1 MIARSRAAATALV
14 VSVALLLVLTGLVGE
29 RAVVALI
36 IVGWQN
42 PPLAGALYLNLG
54 LYAGGVAALV
64 VLFGVVWRRELTGGV
79 RGVVAV
85 SALGTLAF
93 GALALLDLGFWSTAR
108 GAGAG
113 ETWRVGLVFFAVIAG
128 PSVAT
133 LTAALVI
140 FGRRGG
146 REPRISRGARPE
158 PR

>member
-36 IVGWQN
+36 VVGWQD
-42 PPLAGALYLNLG
+42 PPVAGALYLNLG

-64 VLFGVVWRRELTGGV
+64 VLFGVVWRRELTGV
-79 RGVVAV
+79 RGVTAV
-85 SALGTLAF
+85 STLGTLAF

>member
-1 MIARSRAAATALV
+1 VIARSRAAATALV

-36 IVGWQN
+36 VVGWQN
-42 PPLAGALYLNLG
+42 PPQAGALYLNLG

-64 VLFGVVWRRELTGGV
+64 VLFGVVWRREPTGV